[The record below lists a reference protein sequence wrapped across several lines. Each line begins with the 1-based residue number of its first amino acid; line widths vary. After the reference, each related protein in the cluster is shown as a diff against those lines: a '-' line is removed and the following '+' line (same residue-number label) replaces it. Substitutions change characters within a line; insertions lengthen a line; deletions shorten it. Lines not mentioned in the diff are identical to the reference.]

1 MTTWPSVLKRILA
14 VIQSN
19 VPIGEEFCGLKG
31 KGLVQHHKLKTDLE
45 LGPLNQFGSLPP
57 HQDTED
63 NDPQT

>member
-1 MTTWPSVLKRILA
+1 MLA

-45 LGPLNQFGSLPP
+45 LGPLNQFGSLPL
-57 HQDTED
+57 HWDTDD

>member
-1 MTTWPSVLKRILA
+1 MLA

-45 LGPLNQFGSLPP
+45 LGPFNQFGSLPP
-57 HQDTED
+57 HQDTFD

>member
-1 MTTWPSVLKRILA
+1 MLA

-31 KGLVQHHKLKTDLE
+31 RGLVQHHKLKTDLE

-57 HQDTED
+57 HQDTFD